1 MASAGTASGVVPAP
15 VDLIVA
21 AWPWRILGNRE
32 PVEISEAYLTPP
44 IGPGS
49 TPHRSAVIDSPA
61 LSRADAVQ

>member
-32 PVEISEAYLTPP
+32 PVGVWEAYPTPP
-44 IGPGS
+44 LGPGS
-49 TPHRSAVIDSPA
+49 TPHSHPLLIVLR
-61 LSRADAVQ
+61 